1 MTLASISHPPTE
13 QTQNHFDFAHYN
25 DHLEIVQA
33 INAQMGKTLAPRPLY
48 PAAGQSTSWK
58 QLHQAMHHEMNAALG
73 TNGQNLLGEIDNTW
87 HNQNYNEHQ
96 AARAMLGI

>member
-1 MTLASISHPPTE
+1 MPLASISAPPTE

-25 DHLEIVQA
+25 DHLEILQA
-33 INAQMGKTLAPRPLY
+33 INAQQGKTLAPRPLY

-58 QLHQAMHHEMNAALG
+58 QLHQAMHNEMNMALG
-73 TNGQNLLGEIDNTW
+73 TNGQNLLGAIDNTW

-96 AARAMLGI
+96 AARARLGI